1 VAYVNNFQQYDD
13 DDDDDDDD
21 TLTMRGG
28 ALEPAI
34 VH

>member
-1 VAYVNNFQQYDD
+1 VAYVNNFQQYD